1 VEGLTP
7 SCPFV
12 NLPNS
17 TGRGHWSEGITE
29 ADMAGLRWVTPLTV
43 VAVAF
48 VEWTDDG
55 LLRHSR
61 FIGVRHDKRAIEVR
75 RR

>member
-1 VEGLTP
+1 M
-7 SCPFV
+7 PFV

-17 TGRGHWSEGITE
+17 TGKGYWGEGISE
-29 ADMAGLRWVTPLTV
+29 ADMAALRWVKPVTV
-43 VAVAF
+43 VQVAF
-48 VEWTDDG
+48 VEWTTEG

-61 FIGVRHDKRAIEVR
+61 FVGIRHDKRAIEVR